1 MFKNRFI
8 MVSKKNL
15 WRNVGNIKNIFVPL
29 QRILIKIHQIITTN
43 EYIHWKHRRQTG

>member
-29 QRILIKIHQIITTN
+29 QRIFNQNPPNHNDK
-43 EYIHWKHRRQTG
+43 